1 MAIEFDNIVGTGS
14 LKDGGYVGKYMQVIR
29 AHLNDAKNKREITSA
44 QAGEIYAT
52 TIPAMLKEAT
62 AFELSS
68 ALSNAQTRGEEA
80 KADSLESQKIIE
92 GYKKQ
97 MAEVD
102 RDIAL
107 DESYKIAKIAELVSA
122 RIIAEANATKAVT
135 DKNIAGEQL
144 STEKE
149 KNGNVGYE
157 YIYYKKYYDYSGNK
171 HKLEPTYEG
180 DTIDV
185 ETTFQVYTDGSG
197 LVRVIRAEETTNV
210 GVVYRYMSYLHND
223 ELVHTKV
230 MVKGNRSFLGLVYIL
245 TDVSGASMLVDTTEA
260 SLPPQV
266 IVTDGA
272 TEELINLQ
280 YSDVVAKTKL
290 TEDEWVD
297 LFDAYNQDN
306 TKSKFSTLLF
316 YHREVTRDE
325 PTNPN
330 NFAGF
335 EVSRVGDS
343 SIDGAVETF
352 TYTVSDDINEIHSV
366 VKNTDVVATNPE
378 DGSVVKLEKQKIA
391 SAIKVAEAQIALS
404 KLPSGMK

>member
-1 MAIEFDNIVGTGS
+1 MTIDFDNIVGAGS
-14 LKDGGYVGKYMQVIR
+14 LENGGYVGKYMQIVR

-44 QAGEIYAT
+44 QAGEIYAAA
-52 TIPAMLKEAT
+52 IPAMLKEAT
-62 AFELSS
+62 AFELTN

-80 KADSLESQKIIE
+80 KADALEAQKAVE
-92 GYKKQ
+92 NYKKQ
-97 MAEVD
+97 MVEVD
-102 RDIAL
+102 RDITL
-107 DESYKIAKIAELVSA
+107 DESYKLAKIAELVSA
-122 RIIAEANATKAVT
+122 RTIAEANATKAVT
-135 DKNIAGEQL
+135 DKNIAAEQL
-144 STEKE
+144 SMEKE

-171 HKLEPTYEG
+171 HRLEPTYEG

-223 ELVHTKV
+223 KLIHTKV
-230 MVKGNRSFLGLVYIL
+230 MVKGNRNFLGLVYIL
-245 TDVSGASMLVDTTEA
+245 TDVSGANMLVDTTEA
-260 SLPPQV
+260 ALPPQV

-280 YSDVVAKTKL
+280 YSDEVAKTKL
-290 TEDEWVD
+290 TENEWVD
-297 LFDAYNQDN
+297 LFNEYNQDN
-306 TKSKFSTLLF
+306 TKSKFSTLLAF
-316 YHREVTRDE
+316 HRKVVRDE

-335 EVSRVGDS
+335 EVSRPGDS

-366 VKNTDVVATNPE
+366 IKNTDIVATNPE
-378 DGSVVKLEKQKIA
+378 DGSIVRLEKQKIA
-391 SAIKVAEAQIALS
+391 SAIKVSETQIALS